1 MAQAGKFICISI
13 SVRTGNSSDD
23 VVFCWSQF
31 TSSLVD
37 FGLVHFA
44 LTNLGLFIVGAEAEA
59 LLGTVPFLCVY
70 GLSASAGGIASMA
83 SDASKLTVTS
93 SDGLMVSLF

>member
-1 MAQAGKFICISI
+1 
-13 SVRTGNSSDD
+13 
-23 VVFCWSQF
+23 
-31 TSSLVD
+31 VD

-83 SDASKLTVTS
+83 SDASKLTGDFVGWI
-93 SDGLMVSLF
+93 DGKFLLITVWANSID

>member
-1 MAQAGKFICISI
+1 M
-13 SVRTGNSSDD
+13 
-23 VVFCWSQF
+23 
-31 TSSLVD
+31 D

-83 SDASKLTVTS
+83 SDASKDAAKKAKLTNA
-93 SDGLMVSLF
+93 SDAVSYTHLTLPTIYSV

>member
-1 MAQAGKFICISI
+1 M
-13 SVRTGNSSDD
+13 
-23 VVFCWSQF
+23 FCCLKF

-70 GLSASAGGIASMA
+70 DLSASAGGIASMA
-83 SDASKLTVTS
+83 SDASKLAVTS
-93 SDGLMVSLF
+93 SDGLMVSFF

>member
-1 MAQAGKFICISI
+1 MAWRGVAWRGMAWHGMARACHGTA
-13 SVRTGNSSDD
+13 R
-23 VVFCWSQF
+23 
-31 TSSLVD
+31 VD